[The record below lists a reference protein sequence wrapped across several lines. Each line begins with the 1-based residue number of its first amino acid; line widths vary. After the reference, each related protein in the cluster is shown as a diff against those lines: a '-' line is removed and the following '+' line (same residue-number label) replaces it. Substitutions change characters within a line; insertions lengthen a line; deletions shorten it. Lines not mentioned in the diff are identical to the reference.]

1 VRGYERFQEF
11 LVTNDEIPFCH
22 DIGDMYKITKKQTK
36 RTISLNDV
44 NSAMTTRI
52 SKNKLHQII
61 NELFYEI
68 V

>member
-1 VRGYERFQEF
+1 MKDFRNFWLQMMKYRFVMT
-11 LVTNDEIPFCH
+11 LEIC
-22 DIGDMYKITKKQTK
+22 IKITKKQTK